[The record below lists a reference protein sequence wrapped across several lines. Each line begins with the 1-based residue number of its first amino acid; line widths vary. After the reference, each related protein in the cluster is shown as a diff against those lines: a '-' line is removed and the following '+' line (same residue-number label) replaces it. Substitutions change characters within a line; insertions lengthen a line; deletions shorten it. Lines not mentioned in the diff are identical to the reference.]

1 MRLRDLGEI
10 EFIKRISKRIKTD
23 SSVIKG
29 IGDDAAVIKWRP
41 DKHLLF
47 ASDMMIEGV
56 HFNLKDGPYR
66 IGRKALAV
74 NISDIAAMG
83 GEPRYAVLS
92 LGLPGGLSVKFMDRL
107 YSGLLYMAKRYG
119 VNMVG
124 GDTNSSGKLTID
136 LSVIGKVR
144 KKELCLRSG
153 AKPGDIILVTGAL
166 GGSIRGKHLAFIP
179 RLAEARFLAKNF
191 KIHSMIDIS
200 DGLSLDLGRMCGASM
215 AGARIYESLIPIS
228 EGSSL
233 EGALHDG
240 EDFELLF
247 TVPKNTVKDLIRKF
261 KRRFKTPIS
270 AIGEMTKRREGVTI
284 IDRFGKKEPLRDE
297 GFKHFNHQ

>member
-29 IGDDAAVIKWRP
+29 IGDDAAVIKWRA
-41 DKHLLF
+41 DKYLLF
-47 ASDMMIEGV
+47 ASDMMVEGV

-92 LGLPGGLSVKFMDRL
+92 LGLPDRLNVKFMDRL

-124 GDTNSSGKLTID
+124 GDTNSSENLTID
-136 LSVIGKVR
+136 VSIIGEV
-144 KKELCLRSG
+144 KKGELLLRSG
-153 AKPGDIILVTGAL
+153 AKPGDIIVVTGAL
-166 GGSIRGKHLAFIP
+166 GGSIRGKHLTFTP

-191 KIHSMIDIS
+191 KISSMIDIS
-200 DGLSLDLGRMCGASM
+200 DGLSLDLARMCGASGG
-215 AGARIYESLIPIS
+215 GARIYESLIPVS

-233 EGALHDG
+233 KGALHNG

-247 TVPKNTVKDLIRKF
+247 TVPKDIVKDLIRKF

-270 AIGEMTKRREGVTI
+270 AIGEITKRREGLRI
-284 IDRFGKKEPLRDE
+284 IDRYGRAADLKAE
-297 GFKHFNHQ
+297 GFRHF